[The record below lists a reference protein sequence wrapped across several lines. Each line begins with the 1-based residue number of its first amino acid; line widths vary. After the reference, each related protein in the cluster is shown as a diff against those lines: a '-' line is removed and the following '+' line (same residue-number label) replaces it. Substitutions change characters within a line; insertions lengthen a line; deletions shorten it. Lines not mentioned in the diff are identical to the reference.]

1 MPASDHPA
9 DTPAL
14 AERRRIAERVRA
26 ACLEAA
32 RQGYAQAAV
41 AGLCHEG
48 AMEAALGAIE
58 MLDLNALLEEALE

>member
-1 MPASDHPA
+1 MPASDHSA
-9 DTPAL
+9 DTPGRV
-14 AERRRIAERVRA
+14 ERRRIAERVRA

-48 AMEAALGAIE
+48 ALETSLGAIE
-58 MLDLNALLEEALE
+58 MLDLDPLLREPFD